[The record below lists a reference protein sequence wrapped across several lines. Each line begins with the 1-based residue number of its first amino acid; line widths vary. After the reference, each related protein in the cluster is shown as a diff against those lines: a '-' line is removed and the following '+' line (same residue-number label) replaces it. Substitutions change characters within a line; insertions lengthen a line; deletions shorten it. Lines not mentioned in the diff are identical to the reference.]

1 VKLRLEAEDAGG
13 VQQLDAK
20 VKAEKSFIV
29 FFSSFPNGIYT
40 QKRKKKSS
48 LPILNCMGVV

>member
-29 FFSSFPNGIYT
+29 FFSSFQMVST
-40 QKRKKKSS
+40 HKKGKKNRHC
-48 LPILNCMGVV
+48 PY